1 MYVFWD
7 AWICHMSNHK
17 TFDLFGD
24 KKFKGHRDKHSQ
36 GLGDKRLQR
45 PDGHWD
51 RRDFSWRYG
60 LKLEDFSWGHVSR
73 HYDFYLKK

>member
-1 MYVFWD
+1 
-7 AWICHMSNHK
+7 MSNHK

-45 PDGHWD
+45 PGGHWD
-51 RRDFSWRYG
+51 CRDFSWRYG
-60 LKLEDFSWGHVSR
+60 LKLGDFS
-73 HYDFYLKK
+73 